1 MCSTWSITFWSQ
13 HRNRNKFKCWKDMF
27 LKPWTTL
34 IDACWWLKL
43 IDWNALSMKCR
54 LSVPC
59 GSQGKCPFTSG
70 WGFLAQLLC
79 FVSLHFSLLNLNRP
93 KVVLNYICYSDNWN
107 PSCTSIREIFLIFE
121 SWNIL
126 RDKEH
131 WFQKIYLK
139 TTRNAE
145 FLVWNV
151 THHMPFSRI
160 SGVKTHC

>member
-43 IDWNALSMKCR
+43 IDWNALSWSVASLNHVAAR
-54 LSVPC
+54 VNVLSH
-59 GSQGKCPFTSG
+59 QGGVFWHNFCVLF
-70 WGFLAQLLC
+70 
-79 FVSLHFSLLNLNRP
+79 SLRFSLLNLNRP

-151 THHMPFSRI
+151 THHMPFSHI